1 MRPFDDRRVLLVV
14 SGGIAAYKSACL
26 TRLLLRAGA
35 TVDVVLTRSAE
46 RFVGPTTFEGLTGRP
61 VHTDLWERPMAH
73 LDLGRDADVAVVA
86 PATADLLAR
95 MAAGRADDLAAT
107 ALLAF
112 GGPVLTCPAMNVRMW
127 RHPATR
133 RSVAR
138 LREDGVGIVGPE
150 HGELAEGEVGPGRMA
165 EPEAIL
171 SEVGRELESRGGSP
185 LEGRRVVVTAGPT
198 RAPLDPVRFLSNGSS
213 GRMGYALAASS
224 WRRGAET
231 VLITGPGQVEPPHGP
246 RTIRVERSEDM
257 LEALRAELAT
267 ADLLLMAAAVA
278 DFRPESE
285 SEEKIGKAEADG
297 SLELTLRPGPDLLAE
312 TLDARRDGGVYTL
325 GFALESGDGRAR
337 ARRKMAEKGMDLVA
351 LNAADRPGI
360 GLGALDNQVTLLGGD
375 GDEKELPRLTKT
387 ETADRILDRIEELL
401 DE

>member
-1 MRPFDDRRVLLVV
+1 MRPFDDRRILLVV
-14 SGGIAAYKSACL
+14 SGGIAAYKSAHL

-35 TVDVVLTRSAE
+35 TVDVVLTRGAR
-46 RFVGPTTFEGLTGRP
+46 RFVGPATFEGLTGRP

-73 LDLGRDADVAVVA
+73 LDLGREADAAVVA
-86 PATADLLAR
+86 PATADLLSR

-107 ALLAF
+107 TLLAF
-112 GGPVLTCPAMNVRMW
+112 GGPVLACPAMNLRMW

-138 LREDGVGIVGPE
+138 LREDGRHVVGPD
-150 HGELAEGEVGPGRMA
+150 HGELAEGEVGPGRMT
-165 EPEAIL
+165 EPEAVL
-171 SEVGRELESRGGSP
+171 REVGRVLEIREGSV
-185 LEGRRVVVTAGPT
+185 LEGLRVVVTAGPT

-231 VLITGPGQVEPPHGP
+231 VLISGPGRTEPPHGP
-246 RTIRVERSEDM
+246 RVLPVERSEDM
-257 LEALRAELAT
+257 LEALQAELT
-267 ADLLLMAAAVA
+267 SADVLLMAAAVA
-278 DFRPESE
+278 DFRPESVRP
-285 SEEKIGKAEADG
+285 EKIGKAESDG
-297 SLELTLRPGPDLLAE
+297 ALDLTLRPGPDLLAE
-312 TLDARRDGGVYTL
+312 TLEARRDHGVFTL

-337 ARRKMAEKGMDLVA
+337 ARRKLEEKGMDLVA

-360 GLGALDNQVTLLGGD
+360 GLGAVDTQVTLLGGG
-375 GDEKELPRLTKT
+375 GDEEELPRLSKT

-401 DE
+401 GE